1 MDFLVGFRRET
12 AAESGF
18 TKNKAMAIDLF
29 SYPPERKEKLHR
41 DFLRLT
47 SDLAHGPARAIL
59 LELQKRFNDP
69 DGNFVEQ
76 FQTNGFDART
86 FELFL
91 FAMFEDEGHSI
102 DRSFDRPDFM
112 LNKRD
117 FTVAV
122 EAVTANRLGGKAVPY
137 SPFGPDRSEEEWL
150 HHLRN
155 DLAIK
160 VGSPLFSKLNKRY
173 WELPHVAGKPFI
185 LALECF
191 HEDGSLSHSSAPVE
205 EYLFGTRHTW
215 YRDEAGQLVI
225 VPEAVREHRGY
236 KTIPSGFF
244 HQPYS
249 EHVSAVLFCNTGT
262 IAKFNRMGHQRPSS
276 KSRFVRMFRIGAAHH
291 HDDNATMPAP
301 FLYEVGHPDW
311 VETWSEGTVLI
322 HNPRALHPLPAGW
335 LGAGVESRLQP
346 DGQVVAT
353 FSRDG
358 FMPYWSETHLIPF
371 SATKKQVS
379 AWIEVCAESLQAALK
394 EKAGPFK

>member
-1 MDFLVGFRRET
+1 V
-12 AAESGF
+12 AKYGF
-18 TKNKAMAIDLF
+18 TQNETMAIDLF
-29 SYPPERKEKLHR
+29 SYPPEREGKLHR
-41 DFLRLT
+41 DFLRLA

-59 LELQKRFNDP
+59 LELEKRFNDP

-102 DRSFDRPDFM
+102 DRSVERPDFM
-112 LNKRD
+112 LSKSD
-117 FTVAV
+117 LTVAV
-122 EAVTANRLGGKAVPY
+122 EAVTANRPGGKAVPY
-137 SPFGPDRSEEEWL
+137 SPLGPDRSEEELL

-160 VGSPLFSKLNKRY
+160 IGSPLFSKLNKRY
-173 WELPHVAGKPFI
+173 WELPHVAGKPFV

-191 HEDGSLSHSSAPVE
+191 HEDGSLGHSSAPVE
-205 EYLFGTRHTW
+205 QYLFGTRHTW

-225 VPEAVREHRGY
+225 VPETVREHRGY

-244 HQPYS
+244 NQPDA
-249 EHVSAVLFCNTGT
+249 EHISAVLFCNTGT

-276 KSRFVRMFRIGAAHH
+276 KSRYVHMFRFGAAHR
-291 HDDNATMPAP
+291 HDDNATMPDP
-301 FLYEVGHPDW
+301 FLYEVGDPEW

-322 HNPRALHPLPAGW
+322 HNPNALHPVPSGW
-335 LGAGVESRLQP
+335 FGAGAETRLQP

-358 FMPYWSETHLIPF
+358 FMPYWSHTHLIPF
-371 SATKKQVS
+371 SVTRKQIR
-379 AWIEVCAESLQAALK
+379 AWIERTAKSMQGALRERAQPLK
-394 EKAGPFK
+394 